1 MASSH
6 NCDQRY
12 GADNLNTAP
21 ARCEDSLSP
30 KVQAFLDALAA
41 TAAKQLLLQL
51 EGAES
56 EAKEERA

>member
-1 MASSH
+1 MDTDVKYHRGGKASEALRESGH
-6 NCDQRY
+6 
-12 GADNLNTAP
+12 
-21 ARCEDSLSP
+21 SP
-30 KVQAFLDALAA
+30 DPRIRAFLDALAA